1 MRGEVKLPDRAA
13 LSPKAPQPATT
24 GRVTP
29 FTGRP
34 ANAGEAKD
42 QAPAPSAPPAPA
54 PSRPP
59 ASRTDPDDL
68 ARAIAALQSA
78 LEAEVAQPR
87 NLREPGLPQR
97 TEEEAFSPIGIPQPS
112 RAKPGT
118 AQPSTAQPSTALA
131 WRAGPS
137 EEEGPKEQDGPNR
150 KTAGRTSAAAGSIAP
165 PERPRGL
172 TRRILALY
180 LPNFSMERWQR
191 SAAARGDT
199 LPEDLP
205 QALAVEGTHGPVV
218 HAINRAAGLAG
229 VQVGARV
236 VDMRALVPT
245 LKLDYA
251 DLGSDRAALERLMLW
266 SRRWCPWTAVDRSA
280 VSGSS
285 TGVGAGAGLVMDTT
299 GSDHLWGGE
308 AALMREIEEK
318 LSGLGLSSQL
328 AIAPTHGAAWA
339 LSRFGAVREIC
350 TADSLALRMG
360 SLPVRALRLDGQTVL
375 LLKRLG
381 LKTVGELAAV
391 PRLSLARRFSQAALP
406 GNPLLRLDQ
415 MMGQLAEPVSAP
427 DDPPRFAV
435 QAKLA
440 EPVQDPEPHLPAL
453 VAELCQGMAAAGFG
467 ARRLTLTVYR
477 SDGEVSHLDA
487 TTSQPSRAAGHLL
500 RLFEGKLDRID
511 PGFGFDLI
519 TLAASVAEKM
529 GVVQARLDGQ
539 PEEGPD
545 MAQLVDRLSARFGPR
560 SLRRPA
566 MRESHVPERR
576 EVWAPAMAG
585 PPRRPEPGTL
595 PRPVRLFDPPEEV
608 RVIYAVPEGPP
619 AQFVWRRVTHRVAR
633 FAGPERIAPE
643 WWADLPGTRLR
654 DYYRIEDHTGRRFW
668 LYREG
673 VQEDGRGG
681 DPRWFIHGIF
691 A

>member
-1 MRGEVKLPDRAA
+1 
-13 LSPKAPQPATT
+13 
-24 GRVTP
+24 
-29 FTGRP
+29 
-34 ANAGEAKD
+34 
-42 QAPAPSAPPAPA
+42 
-54 PSRPP
+54 
-59 ASRTDPDDL
+59 
-68 ARAIAALQSA
+68 
-78 LEAEVAQPR
+78 
-87 NLREPGLPQR
+87 
-97 TEEEAFSPIGIPQPS
+97 
-112 RAKPGT
+112 
-118 AQPSTAQPSTALA
+118 
-131 WRAGPS
+131 
-137 EEEGPKEQDGPNR
+137 
-150 KTAGRTSAAAGSIAP
+150 
-165 PERPRGL
+165 
-172 TRRILALY
+172 
-180 LPNFSMERWQR
+180 MERWQR

-205 QALAVEGTHGPVV
+205 QALAVEGPHGPVV

-251 DLGSDRAALERLMLW
+251 DLGSDRAALDQLMLW

-280 VSGSS
+280 VDRSAGIGSE
-285 TGVGAGAGLVMDTT
+285 TGAGAGLVMDTT

-318 LSGLGLSSQL
+318 LSSLGLSSQL

-350 TADSLALRMG
+350 TADGLALRMG

-440 EPVQDPEPHLPAL
+440 EPVQAPEPHLPAL

-477 SDGEVSHLDA
+477 SDGEVSHVDA
-487 TTSQPSRAAGHLL
+487 TTSQPSRATGHLL

-529 GVVQARLDGQ
+529 GVAQARLDGR
-539 PEEGPD
+539 PEDGPD

-585 PPRRPEPGTL
+585 PPRRPEPGTS